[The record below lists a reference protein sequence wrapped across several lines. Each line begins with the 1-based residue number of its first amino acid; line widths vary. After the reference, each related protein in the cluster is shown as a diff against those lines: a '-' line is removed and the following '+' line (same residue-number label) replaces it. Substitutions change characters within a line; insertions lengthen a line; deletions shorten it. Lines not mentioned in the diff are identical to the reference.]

1 LEDEKDMRKPTMTNN
16 HIMKKMLN
24 DGHGA
29 YTYYSAIYAGELD
42 NLLRKYEK
50 ADKEERASIEKAIER
65 KYIET
70 QEALIEL
77 YMRGPAILNDSEGLL
92 AGLNRYN
99 ELEQDRVY
107 REGKYMDKGLPSNYV
122 TNSLNIGIRE
132 GKIGAGDIGEYLKSL
147 RNGVGLR

>member
-1 LEDEKDMRKPTMTNN
+1 LGVFAHFFEKWGKF
-16 HIMKKMLN
+16 LN

-50 ADKEERASIEKAIER
+50 ADKDERASIEKDIER

-77 YMRGPAILNDSEGLL
+77 YTRGPAILNDSKGLL

-122 TNSLNIGIRE
+122 TNSLNIGIRV